1 MWYSSV
7 QTNDGLSS
15 DREGLSKE
23 AEGDTSKGAERRP
36 SEEGQGAEKG
46 PSEGAAVKSV
56 IHGIKS
62 FVNTIS
68 SHEGA
73 ELPW

>member
-1 MWYSSV
+1 MCC
-7 QTNDGLSS
+7 S
-15 DREGLSKE
+15 DREGP
-23 AEGDTSKGAERRP
+23 SKGAEGKGADRGPNER
-36 SEEGQGAEKG
+36 GQGAEKG
-46 PSEGAAVKSV
+46 PNEGGQGAEKGPNEGAAVKSV
-56 IHGIKS
+56 VHGIKS

>member
-1 MWYSSV
+1 MCC
-7 QTNDGLSS
+7 S
-15 DREGLSKE
+15 DREGP
-23 AEGDTSKGAERRP
+23 SKGAEGKGADRGPNER
-36 SEEGQGAEKG
+36 GQGAEKG
-46 PSEGAAVKSV
+46 PNEGAAVKSFV
-56 IHGIKS
+56 HGIKS